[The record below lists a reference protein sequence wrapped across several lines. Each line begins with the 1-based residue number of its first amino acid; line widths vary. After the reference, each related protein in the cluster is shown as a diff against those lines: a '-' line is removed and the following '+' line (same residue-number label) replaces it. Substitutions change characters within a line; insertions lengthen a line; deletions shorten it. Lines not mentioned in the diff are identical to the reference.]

1 MESDVSLHRSLGH
14 RAGRP
19 LSRAGSGPGQRT
31 TRRCSAEKSA
41 SAIRARS
48 CCTGLPLRAPEELH
62 VTVPS
67 PPNRSTGRGV
77 IGHRTL
83 ARFAPVRSPS
93 GLPCVPASLALLQ
106 SAATLPFLELVVA
119 LDHLRRPRQV
129 PDGASLSE
137 SEIDDLHIRSRARG
151 IKRLRDAWSVS
162 RLGAESR
169 MESRLHD
176 VLASMGLDD
185 LELQADLYDRAGSWI
200 GRFDQVDRTRRRILE
215 YDGKQHRTDRQ
226 QYLRDLTRLDRAR
239 DAGCKIFRAHAEDF
253 HPPLRV
259 SLARRF
265 TEG

>member
-1 MESDVSLHRSLGH
+1 MESH
-14 RAGRP
+14 
-19 LSRAGSGPGQRT
+19 
-31 TRRCSAEKSA
+31 
-41 SAIRARS
+41 
-48 CCTGLPLRAPEELH
+48 
-62 VTVPS
+62 
-67 PPNRSTGRGV
+67 
-77 IGHRTL
+77 
-83 ARFAPVRSPS
+83 
-93 GLPCVPASLALLQ
+93 
-106 SAATLPFLELVVA
+106 
-119 LDHLRRPRQV
+119 
-129 PDGASLSE
+129 
-137 SEIDDLHIRSRARG
+137 
-151 IKRLRDAWSVS
+151 
-162 RLGAESR
+162 
-169 MESRLHD
+169 LHD